1 MTMHRRPLGGG
12 RTLAAVGAV
21 VILVGCVLPWWQL
34 AQPGGGLPPLS
45 GNGLEASGI
54 LALLSGIL
62 TLLLVA
68 LPYAVGDRPTPVD
81 RGEAYA
87 LLAVIGWV
95 GVAWRVVELLGLG
108 AFRFGEPIQ
117 VLTNGPGLW
126 LTGIG
131 LAILSRAVFVMTREP
146 HYR

>member
-1 MTMHRRPLGGG
+1 MHRRPLGGG
-12 RTLAAVGAV
+12 RTLAALGGL

-34 AQPGGGLPPLS
+34 AQPGGGLPPLT

-54 LALLSGIL
+54 LALLAAIG

-81 RGEAYA
+81 RWEAFA
-87 LLAVIGWV
+87 LLAVVGWIGV
-95 GVAWRVVELLGLG
+95 GWRIVDLIALGG
-108 AFRFGEPIQ
+108 FRFAEPVQ
-117 VLTNGPGLW
+117 VFTNGPGLW
-126 LTGIG
+126 ITGIG
-131 LAILSRAVFVMTREP
+131 LAILSRAVFLMTREP

>member
-1 MTMHRRPLGGG
+1 MHRRPLGGG
-12 RTLAAVGAV
+12 RTLAAIGGL

-34 AQPGGGLPPLS
+34 EQPGGGLPPLS

-54 LALLSGIL
+54 LALLAGIG

-68 LPYAVGDRPTPVD
+68 LPYAVGDRPTPID
-81 RGEAYA
+81 RWEAYVV
-87 LLAVIGWV
+87 LAVIGWI
-95 GVAWRVVELLGLG
+95 GLAWRVIDLVSLG
-108 AFRFGEPIQ
+108 AFRFTEPAQ

-131 LAILSRAVFVMTREP
+131 LAILSRAAFIMTREP

>member
-1 MTMHRRPLGGG
+1 MHRRPLGWG

-21 VILVGCVLPWWQL
+21 MILAGCVLPWWQL

-54 LALLSGIL
+54 LALLTGIL

-68 LPYAVGDRPTPVD
+68 LPYAVGDRPTAVD
-81 RGEAYA
+81 RWEAF
-87 LLAVIGWV
+87 
-95 GVAWRVVELLGLG
+95 GLG
-108 AFRFGEPIQ
+108 AFRVSEPIQ
-117 VLTNGPGLW
+117 VFTNGPGLW

-131 LAILSRAVFVMTREP
+131 LVILSRAAFVMTREP